1 MNKIELGINLMY
13 IRKQKQISLYYLEKN
28 KGLRFD
34 IAKSIENGNK
44 NYCINSLMDY
54 IDGIGC
60 KIEIIDK

>member
-1 MNKIELGINLMY
+1 MNKIELGINLKY
-13 IRKQKQISLYYLEKN
+13 IREQRQISLYFLEKN

-34 IAKSIENGNK
+34 IAKSIENGKK

>member
-1 MNKIELGINLMY
+1 MNKIELGINLKY
-13 IRKQKQISLYYLEKN
+13 IRRQKQISLYYLEKN

-34 IAKSIENGNK
+34 IAKSIEGGNK